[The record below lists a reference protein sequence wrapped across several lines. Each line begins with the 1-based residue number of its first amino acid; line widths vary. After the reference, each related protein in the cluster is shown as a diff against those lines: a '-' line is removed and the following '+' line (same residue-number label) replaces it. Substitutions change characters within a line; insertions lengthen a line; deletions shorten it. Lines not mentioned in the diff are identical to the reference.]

1 MSDIK
6 YKLIAI
12 VDDEEV
18 YEVERPTTAEI
29 EAMFDRAEYV
39 VERWLQNDTE
49 WKSRRTIQGPRCL
62 PR

>member
-49 WKSRRTIQGPRCL
+49 
-62 PR
+62 